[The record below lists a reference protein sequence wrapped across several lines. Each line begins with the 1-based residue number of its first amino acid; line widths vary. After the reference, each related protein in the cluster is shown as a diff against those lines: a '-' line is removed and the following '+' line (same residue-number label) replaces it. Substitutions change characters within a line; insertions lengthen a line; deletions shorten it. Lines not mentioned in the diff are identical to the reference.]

1 MSDIFVCYSKTDR
14 AIATQ
19 LGQRLRDE
27 GWSVFIDRHI
37 DAGHRWSEEI
47 ESQLAAARAVLTLW
61 SSSSLRSRFV
71 LDEAH
76 DAADRGIIFPARIEE
91 VTVPYGFRQFQTPD
105 LIGWDGLGDREEWQR
120 IVAGLHKHLGGEA
133 RDAAID
139 TNLDCR
145 R

>member
-120 IVAGLHKHLGGEA
+120 
-133 RDAAID
+133 
-139 TNLDCR
+139 
-145 R
+145 